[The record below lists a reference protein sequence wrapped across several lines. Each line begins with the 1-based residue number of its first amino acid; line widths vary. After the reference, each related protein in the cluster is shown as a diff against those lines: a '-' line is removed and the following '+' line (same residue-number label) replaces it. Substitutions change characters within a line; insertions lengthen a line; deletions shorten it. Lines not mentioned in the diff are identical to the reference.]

1 VSTPYQEVLYGETLM
16 RRPPGPR
23 HELLC
28 QRLHSALT
36 ECLQFLSTSRLLAPR
51 SAIELQPGTFV
62 RPDLVLV
69 TVATGKPW
77 LIGEVIDSEDH
88 HTDTVL
94 KKSLYEDSKLPRLW
108 MIDPR
113 YDNVE
118 IYHGTAYGLSLKHIL
133 ARREQLTES
142 LLPELN
148 LGIGELFSAGADEE

>member
-1 VSTPYQEVLYGETLM
+1 VSDPYQEVLYGETLM
-16 RRPPGPR
+16 RRPPGVR

-28 QRLHSALT
+28 QRLHSALA
-36 ECLQFLSTSRLLAPR
+36 ESLQFISTTRLLPPR
-51 SAIELQPGTFV
+51 SAVELQPGTFV
-62 RPDLVLV
+62 RPDVVLV

-77 LIGEVIDSEDH
+77 LIGEIIDSEDH

-108 MIDPR
+108 MVDPR

-118 IYHGTAYGLSLKHIL
+118 IYHGTQYGLSLKHIL
-133 ARREQLTES
+133 ARREHLTEG

-148 LGIGELFSAGADEE
+148 LGIAELFAATSEDD